1 MPVTCVDGG
10 SAALESL
17 RAAAGSGAPFQ
28 LMVTDGHM
36 PEMDGR
42 ALIEEVRRTPGLV
55 AEIVMLTSA
64 GDPGDAA
71 QCRALGI
78 AAYLTKPVRQ
88 SELRETLLLA
98 LDHPRRPAPRGSAVR
113 HAIPEPPTIARRVLI
128 AEDNPVNQKLAVKLL
143 EKAGYRTMVV
153 ANGREALS
161 ALEKEAFDLVL
172 MDVQM
177 PEMDGF
183 EATAAIRE
191 RENGTGV
198 HLPVVALTAHAI
210 KGDEERCRAAGMDA
224 YLPKPIRARQLYDL
238 LETLSQAPPAAEVMP
253 GS

>member
-1 MPVTCVDGG
+1 
-10 SAALESL
+10 
-17 RAAAGSGAPFQ
+17 
-28 LMVTDGHM
+28 
-36 PEMDGR
+36 
-42 ALIEEVRRTPGLV
+42 
-55 AEIVMLTSA
+55 
-64 GDPGDAA
+64 
-71 QCRALGI
+71 
-78 AAYLTKPVRQ
+78 
-88 SELRETLLLA
+88 
-98 LDHPRRPAPRGSAVR
+98 
-113 HAIPEPPTIARRVLI
+113 
-128 AEDNPVNQKLAVKLL
+128 
-143 EKAGYRTMVV
+143 MVV

-238 LETLSQAPPAAEVMP
+238 MEALSPASPADAK
-253 GS
+253 